1 MGQPEKYYDK
11 RQEFFHDFF
20 EKGLPFSEYLATG
33 DAGQQAR
40 WKAYAL
46 PLSLSEEQRSRLEA
60 FKRQMNV
67 IVLSGIWCGDCS
79 RQGPMLRL
87 IEEAAPVIRLRFVES
102 RPNPE
107 LQDELRILGAARVP
121 VVVALS
127 EDFFEVSRFGD
138 RTLHSYRIKAST
150 EFGPACDAGLGNPSS
165 EELRDE
171 LSEWISHFER
181 LQLMLRLAPALR
193 GRYKD

>member
-11 RQEFFHDFF
+11 RREFFNGFF
-20 EKGLPFSEYLATG
+20 EKGLPFPEYISTG
-33 DAGQQAR
+33 DAGQQTR
-40 WKAYAL
+40 WKEYAL
-46 PLSLSEEQRSRLEA
+46 PLSLSEEQRSLLGA

-67 IVLSGIWCGDCS
+67 IVLSGIWCGDCA
-79 RQGPMLRL
+79 RQGPMLRV

-102 RPNPE
+102 RANPE
-107 LQDELRILGAARVP
+107 LQDELRILGATRVP
-121 VVVALS
+121 VVVVLS
-127 EDFFEVSRFGD
+127 EDFFELSRFGD
-138 RTLHSYRIKAST
+138 RTLQAYRVKATT
-150 EFGPACDAGLGNPSS
+150 EFGPACDAGLGTQSS
-165 EELRDE
+165 EELRNE